1 MERNGATSLQEE
13 FHQLEKQ
20 CVGFENY
27 VNADDEHYSKALE
40 GLKSVIEQIKSDNIK

>member
-1 MERNGATSLQEE
+1 MERNGGASIHEE

-27 VNADDEHYSKALE
+27 VNSNDEHHAKALE
-40 GLKSVIEQIKSDNIK
+40 GLKAVIE